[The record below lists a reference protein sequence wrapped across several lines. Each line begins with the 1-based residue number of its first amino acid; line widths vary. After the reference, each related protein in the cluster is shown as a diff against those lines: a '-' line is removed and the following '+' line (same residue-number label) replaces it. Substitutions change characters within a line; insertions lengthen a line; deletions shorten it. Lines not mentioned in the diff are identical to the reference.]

1 MITCVYTPNWLAV
14 FWGDGMDCLT
24 LLQRRIPNEQ
34 EEILMDCLL
43 EAEELLK
50 GYLGRSALPDCLVYV
65 RVHVAAMLYNCYGI
79 EGQTSYRQGDLAGIF
94 NGMPAHLKAQLAPY
108 RLTVTVQ

>member
-1 MITCVYTPNWLAV
+1 MNESLA
-14 FWGDGMDCLT
+14 

-50 GYLGRSALPDCLVYV
+50 GYLGREVLPNGLLYVKVYL
-65 RVHVAAMLYNCYGI
+65 AAIAYNRYGI
-79 EGQTSYRQGDLAGIF
+79 EGQQSYREGEVSGVF
-94 NGMPAHLKAQLAPY
+94 TTMPQELKAQLAPY
-108 RLTVTVQ
+108 RRCSTVQ